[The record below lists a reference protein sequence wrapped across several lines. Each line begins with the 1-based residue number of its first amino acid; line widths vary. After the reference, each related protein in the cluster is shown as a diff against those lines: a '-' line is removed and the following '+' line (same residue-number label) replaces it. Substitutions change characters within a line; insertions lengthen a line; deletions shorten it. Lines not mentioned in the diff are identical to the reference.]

1 MPQPTGYSR
10 TQIRLHWVIAGLI
23 FFQLIFGEEM
33 GRAWRAVENGTVPD
47 MGTWVWAHIVVG
59 IAVLVLAVWRIY
71 VKATRGVP
79 AAPPSAAWMETAAKY
94 GHLALY
100 VVMVLAPMSG
110 LAAWYGGI
118 AAAAEVHLLFKP
130 ALVLLILGHILAALY
145 HHFVKKDGLLLR
157 MKTPQ
162 D

>member
-1 MPQPTGYSR
+1 MPQTKGYSR

-23 FFQLIFGEEM
+23 VFQLIFGEDM
-33 GRAWRAVENGTVPD
+33 GRAWLAVENGTVPE
-47 MGTWVWAHIVVG
+47 MGILVWAHIVVG

-71 VKATRGVP
+71 IKVTRGVP
-79 AAPPSAAWMETAAKY
+79 AAPPSAPWMETAAKI

-100 VVMVLAPMSG
+100 AVMILAPMSG

-118 AAAAEVHLLFKP
+118 AAAAVVHELFKP
-130 ALVLLILGHILAALY
+130 ALILLILGHIGAALY